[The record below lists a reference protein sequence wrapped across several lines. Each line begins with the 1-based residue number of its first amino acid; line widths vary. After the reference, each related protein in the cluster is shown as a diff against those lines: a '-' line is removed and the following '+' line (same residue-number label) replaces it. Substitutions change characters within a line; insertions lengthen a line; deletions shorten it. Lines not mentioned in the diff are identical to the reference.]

1 MRRKICS
8 LLALLLAAP
17 ALLAAPI
24 GDAAADKMPALI
36 RDAEIERTLREYTVP
51 IFKAAGLDPLAVHV
65 FILQSDQINAFV
77 AGGEN
82 LFLYTGLLVRTQ
94 RPGQLIGVV
103 AHESGHIAGGH
114 LVRAQ
119 QEMNDAPIQ
128 TMIEAVLSGQVL
140 LRYTRI
146 IEASADAAA
155 LGFLDK
161 LHWSARGMAEFLR
174 ILEVQEHITY
184 GHLDPYL
191 INHPLTSDRIDVVE
205 QHVAQS
211 PWADVPDPPDWVKQH
226 NRMVAKLAGFLWP
239 FQQVMIKY
247 PLSDTSVPA
256 RYARAIAYW
265 RAGDIN
271 TGVSIMN
278 QLTTEFPND
287 PYFWEQKGQI
297 LFDAA
302 RGPEAIDAYSRAAK
316 LAPDEPLISMELA
329 NVQIEQED
337 PSLLP
342 AAIDELKVVVR
353 TENRDPDAWRMLGI
367 AYGRSGQIGLASWA
381 LAESSAAAGNDKE
394 ARQRASQA
402 MKQLPMGSPEWLRS
416 QDIFTAPK
424 PTDEKSSGGISG

>member
-1 MRRKICS
+1 
-8 LLALLLAAP
+8 
-17 ALLAAPI
+17 
-24 GDAAADKMPALI
+24 
-36 RDAEIERTLREYTVP
+36 
-51 IFKAAGLDPLAVHV
+51 
-65 FILQSDQINAFV
+65 
-77 AGGEN
+77 
-82 LFLYTGLLVRTQ
+82 
-94 RPGQLIGVV
+94 
-103 AHESGHIAGGH
+103 
-114 LVRAQ
+114 
-119 QEMNDAPIQ
+119 
-128 TMIEAVLSGQVL
+128 
-140 LRYTRI
+140 
-146 IEASADAAA
+146 
-155 LGFLDK
+155 
-161 LHWSARGMAEFLR
+161 
-174 ILEVQEHITY
+174 
-184 GHLDPYL
+184 
-191 INHPLTSDRIDVVE
+191 
-205 QHVAQS
+205 VAQS
-211 PWADVPDPPDWVKQH
+211 PWGKVPDPPDWTRQH
-226 NRMVAKLAGFLWP
+226 NRMVAKLAGFLWS

-247 PLSDTSVPA
+247 PLSDNTVPA

-287 PYFWEQKGQI
+287 AYFWEQKGQI

-342 AAIDELKVVVR
+342 AAIDELKVVLR
-353 TENRDPDAWRMLGI
+353 TENRDPDPWRMLGI

-416 QDIFTAPK
+416 QDIFSAPK
-424 PTDEKSSGGISG
+424 PTEDTGGGGISG

>member
-8 LLALLLAAP
+8 LLALLFAAP
-17 ALLAAPI
+17 ALLAVLA
-24 GDAAADKMPALI
+24 GDAAAAKMPPLI
-36 RDAEIERTLREYTVP
+36 RDAEIERTLREYTIP
-51 IFKAAGLDPLAVHV
+51 IFKAAGLDPNAVHL
-65 FILQSDQINAFV
+65 FILQSDEINAFV

-82 LFLYTGLLVRTQ
+82 VFIYTGLLVRTQ

-119 QEMNDAPIQ
+119 QQMSDAPIE
-128 TMIEAVLSGQVL
+128 TLISAVLSGQVL
-140 LRYTRI
+140 LRYTRVM
-146 IEASADAAA
+146 EASADAAA
-155 LGFLDK
+155 LSFLDK
-161 LHWSARGMAEFLR
+161 LHWSASGMAEFLH
-174 ILEVQEHITY
+174 ILLLQENITY
-184 GHLDPYL
+184 GHLNPYL
-191 INHPLTSDRIDVVE
+191 INHPLTLDRIDVVE

-211 PWADVPDPPDWVKQH
+211 PWGKVPDPPDWVRQH

-247 PLSDTSVPA
+247 PLSDTSIPA

-287 PYFWEQKGQI
+287 AYFWEQKGQI

-316 LAPDEPLISMELA
+316 LAPDEPLIGMELA

-337 PSLLP
+337 PSLLR
-342 AAIDELKVVVR
+342 AAIDELKVVLR
-353 TENRDPDAWRMLGI
+353 TENRDPDPWRMLGI

-424 PTDEKSSGGISG
+424 PTEDTGGGGISG

>member
-1 MRRKICS
+1 MRRTFVS
-8 LLALLLAAP
+8 LLAVL
-17 ALLAAPI
+17 ALLAGFVPQQAKA
-24 GDAAADKMPALI
+24 GGMPPLI
-36 RDAEIERTLREYTVP
+36 RDAEMERTLREYTVP

-65 FILQSDQINAFV
+65 FILQSDEINAFV

-82 LFLYTGLLVRTQ
+82 LFIYTGLLVRTQ

-119 QEMNDAPIQ
+119 QEMSDAPIQ
-128 TMIEAVLSGQVL
+128 TLVEAVLSGQVL
-140 LRYTRI
+140 LRYTRV

-155 LGFLDK
+155 LSFLDK

-211 PWADVPDPPDWVKQH
+211 PWANVPDPPDWVRQH
-226 NRMVAKLAGFLWP
+226 NRMVAKLVGFLWP

-247 PLSDTSVPA
+247 PLSDNSIPA

-271 TGVSIMN
+271 TGITIMN
-278 QLTTEFPND
+278 QLTTEYPSD

-302 RGPEAIDAYSRAAK
+302 RGQDAIDAYGRAAK

-342 AAIDELKVVVR
+342 AAIDELKVVLR
-353 TENRDPDAWRMLGI
+353 TENRDPDPWRMLGI
-367 AYGRSGQIGLASWA
+367 AYGRSGQIGLATWA

-416 QDIFTAPK
+416 QDIFTAPQ